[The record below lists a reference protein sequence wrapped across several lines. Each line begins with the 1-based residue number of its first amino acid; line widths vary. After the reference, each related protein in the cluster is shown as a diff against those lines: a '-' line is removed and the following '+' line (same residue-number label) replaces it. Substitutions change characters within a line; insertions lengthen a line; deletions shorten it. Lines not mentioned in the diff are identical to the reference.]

1 VSIDIDIGLPSGE
14 LDLPRFADIA
24 ARSLAFPAE
33 RALTWFERAG
43 ADHIRIA
50 RRGADVIGG
59 HIVIPMGHWV
69 GGEAVPS
76 LGISGVAVA
85 PEHRSG
91 GVCGEMMRVALEEAR
106 RDGVPL
112 SSLYPATFPV
122 YRSAGYE
129 VAGTRFVYRLVLA
142 SIGSATR
149 ELEVREVPSSEYPA
163 IRELYDANARTLT
176 GAVARTPYFWTRIHE
191 PFGEDARAF
200 LVEGDE
206 EPEGYAIVSYR
217 PSASPLAPSDIPVR
231 DAVARTPRAARRIL
245 RLLADHRSVAR
256 TASIAG
262 GPGDPLLGHMVEPRL
277 EVAEMQQWML
287 RVVDVRAALERRGW
301 PASVRGELHLDVRDG
316 LLRENGRRWV
326 LEVGGGGAEVREGGS
341 GAVALDVR
349 GLAALYTGHL
359 SGAGLRV
366 AGLGDGRD
374 EDLAKATAL
383 FAGPAPWAADFF

>member
-14 LDLPRFADIA
+14 TDLPRFADIA

-33 RALTWFERAG
+33 RALVWFERAG
-43 ADHIRIA
+43 ARNVRVA
-50 RRGADVIGG
+50 RRGADVVGG

-69 GGEAVPS
+69 GGRAVPCI
-76 LGISGVAVA
+76 GISGVAVA
-85 PEHRSG
+85 PEHRSR
-91 GVCGEMMRVALEEAR
+91 GVCSEMMRVALQDAR
-106 RDGVPL
+106 REGVPL

-122 YRSAGYE
+122 YRAAGYE
-129 VAGTRFVYRLVLA
+129 AAGSRFVYRIVLA
-142 SIGSATR
+142 SIGPASR
-149 ELEVREVPSSEYPA
+149 DVEVREVSSSDHAA
-163 IRELYDANARTLT
+163 IRDLYDANARTLT

-200 LVEGDE
+200 LVEGDAG
-206 EPEGYAIVSYR
+206 PEGYAVITYR
-217 PSASPLAPSDIPVR
+217 PSPSPLAPAEIPVR

-256 TASIAG
+256 TAAIPG
-262 GPGDPLLGHMVEPRL
+262 GPGDVLLGHMTEPRL

-287 RVVDVRAALERRGW
+287 RVVDVRAALEGRGW
-301 PASVRGELHLDVRDG
+301 PSSVRGELHVDVRDA
-316 LLRENGRRWV
+316 LLRENARRWV
-326 LEVGGGGAEVREGGS
+326 IEVGGGRAEVREGGS
-341 GAVALDVR
+341 GAVTLDVR
-349 GLAALYTGHL
+349 GLAGLYTGHL

-366 AGLGDGRD
+366 AGLGDGSD